1 MMITNFKESFNFHAR
16 DIYWNNIAL
25 QKSFRSNLQRALL
38 MYDLAK
44 DCHEQYLNWRKN
56 TVGYNG
62 IGKTGGINSGLQ
74 STAAI
79 GLKSEKYTM
88 DHLIGVVKVGT
99 TFEELLKEGN
109 SPDWIVEN
117 CLYDNLYMWGTI
129 KVSKEEHKQDN
140 IKRNIHLLE
149 DKMNFKHY
157 KNVSKIVVNEDFLTS
172 LRKRHA

>member
-1 MMITNFKESFNFHAR
+1 MITNFKESFNLYAR
-16 DIYWNNIAL
+16 DIYWNNADY
-25 QKSFRSNLQRALL
+25 QKKFISNLSSALSQ
-38 MYDLAK
+38 YGNAK

-79 GLKSEKYTM
+79 NLKSGKYTM
-88 DHLIGVVKVGT
+88 DHLVGVVKVGT
-99 TFEELLKEGN
+99 TFEELLNEGN

-117 CLYDNLYMWGTI
+117 CLYDCLYMWGTI

-140 IKRNIHLLE
+140 INRNIHLLE

-157 KNVSKIVVNEDFLTS
+157 KNVSEIVVNEDFLTS
-172 LRKRHA
+172 LRKRLA

>member
-16 DIYWNNIAL
+16 DIYWNNTDY
-25 QKSFRSNLQRALL
+25 QKTFKSNLRTALS

-44 DCHEQYLNWRKN
+44 DCHEQYLSWRKN
-56 TVGYNG
+56 QVGYNG

-79 GLKSEKYTM
+79 NLKSKKYTM
-88 DHLIGVVKVGT
+88 DHLVGVVKVGT

-129 KVSKEEHKQDN
+129 KVSSKEHKREN
-140 IKRNIHLLE
+140 INRNVHNLE

-157 KNVSKIVVNEDFLTS
+157 KNVSEIVVNEDFLTG
-172 LRKRHA
+172 LRKRLA